1 MRKTTVPTVLGACAG
16 LMLASAGFAQSAP
29 PAPAA
34 KAAASNAAARA
45 PAAAAASAQPAAASG
60 MAASGGSA
68 RGALAEGQA
77 SQADLRPIFDATPL
91 PVPQLVRTAERGDH
105 AAAMALLKAGA
116 NARETDAD
124 GTTALHWAAHFDDLE
139 LTKALLKA
147 GADARAVN
155 QYGATPMS
163 SAAEIGSKDVLEAL
177 LKAGADV
184 ESPNPEGQTALMSV
198 ARTGKVEAARVLLKH
213 RANPNATE
221 QWGGQSAL
229 MWAAAQSQPEM
240 IRVLIQ
246 GGAKVDMRATVHDW
260 QRRVTAEGRPKDMNR
275 GGFTAL
281 LYAARESCIPCAKE
295 LLERGA
301 DINLGDPDGV
311 TPLIIALSNIH
322 WDMGRFLIERGAD
335 VNLWDFYGQ
344 TPLYAAVDMN
354 TLPKGRRV
362 ELPAVDDTTG
372 LDIIT
377 MLLDRG
383 ANPNAQLKLRLPWRQ
398 VPYDRYTEPM
408 LNIGVTPLIRATKA
422 GDIPVIELLLAHG
435 ALPNLP
441 NFNGDTPLM
450 AACAKGWINSPSRGA
465 SYTEEQALEVYDLL
479 RAAGADVNAR
489 THFNETAL
497 HSAALRGWNKIVK
510 KLIADGAELDV
521 KDGNGL
527 TAIDFAMGR
536 IPKGF
541 NERNPEVRTDTVA
554 LLKASGAK
562 AENPDAKFP
571 AALTPH
577 IRAWLPTD
585 TALIPPQ

>member
-1 MRKTTVPTVLGACAG
+1 MGKRLLSAVLIACAG
-16 LMLASAGFAQSAP
+16 VISASACFAQSAP
-29 PAPAA
+29 A
-34 KAAASNAAARA
+34 
-45 PAAAAASAQPAAASG
+45 
-60 MAASGGSA
+60 SA
-68 RGALAEGQA
+68 RGALAENSA
-77 SQADLRPIFDATPL
+77 SHADIRPVVDATPL
-91 PVPQLVRTAERGDH
+91 KVPKLVRAAERGDR
-105 AAAMALLKAGA
+105 ATVEAMLRSGGD
-116 NARETDAD
+116 ARETDAD
-124 GTTALHWAAHFDDLE
+124 GTTALHWAAHRGDVE
-139 LTKALLKA
+139 LTNALLKA
-147 GADARAVN
+147 GADPRAVN
-155 QYGATPMS
+155 EYGATPMS
-163 SAAEIGSKDVLEAL
+163 QAAEIGSAPVLEAL

-184 ESPNPEGQTALMSV
+184 ESPNAEGQTALMAV

-221 QWGGQSAL
+221 QWGGQTAL

-240 IRVLIQ
+240 IRVLIK
-246 GGAKVDMRATVHDW
+246 GGAKVDMHATTHDW

-295 LLERGA
+295 LLDHGA

-322 WDMGRFLIERGAD
+322 WDMGKFLIERGAD

-362 ELPAVDDTTG
+362 ELPAVDEATG
-372 LDIIT
+372 LEVIT

-408 LNIGVTPLIRATKA
+408 LNIGVTPLIRAAKA
-422 GDIPVIELLLAHG
+422 GDIPVIKLLLAHG

-450 AACAKGWINSPSRGA
+450 AACAKGWINSPTRGA
-465 SYTEEQALEVYDLL
+465 NYTEEQALEVYDLL

-497 HSAALRGWNKIVK
+497 HSAALRGWNRIVK

-541 NERNPEVRTDTVA
+541 NERTPEVRTETVA
-554 LLKASGAK
+554 LLKASGATV
-562 AENPDAKFP
+562 ENPDAKFP
-571 AALTPH
+571 AALTPR
-577 IRAWLPTD
+577 IRPWLPTD